1 MSWCQWCE
9 IMISDEK
16 IKIRRKNDSERL
28 ENAYSSFVETFA
40 VRPTKTA
47 FKSEDPK
54 LDRPVALYN
63 ICRYLRIAAPS
74 FDPYSSNCE
83 AYMTEVLR
91 ENGVMQ
97 RPCTLLKGW
106 YRNAVGAYMCEI
118 ANGRVVALLPDK
130 LGIYYYHDPE
140 SGHRVSITKQ
150 NESSIQNS
158 AIIYYRPLPQ
168 KKLSSYE
175 LYRFM
180 METVDF
186 KDILLAVFTALFV
199 ALIGLIIPLTNSLML
214 QQIVMTKSKA
224 MVLSLTTFLVNSI
237 IARYLISVL
246 QSLTQN
252 RISQRMTL
260 YVQSAMFARTL
271 DLPASFFR
279 KHHTGDVYG
288 ALSYI
293 EPLCTVWSNI
303 WFSSG
308 ITVLFSGVYILQ
320 MRMAVPGMQ
329 LPALCILILEL
340 AIQINGIF
348 GLRKNVSDRL
358 NSTVATNSLALDIL
372 SGIEQIKVFG
382 AQKRSLARYAEV
394 YKKQANAEYKP
405 PNMVKFQN
413 ALLPA
418 INIFGMGIL
427 FYFAEINNLSG
438 SEFVYFYTAYGLA
451 NAAIMGIAG
460 LGSQIASIE
469 PIMKMLE
476 PILETEPEII
486 SGGRD
491 IGKLKGNVQLENIE
505 FRYSHDAPPVLSDLN
520 FSVKAGEYVAIVGG
534 SGSGKTTLTRLLL
547 GFEKPQTGA
556 IYYDGDNLN
565 NLDLALVRQQ
575 IGVVL
580 QNGKLFTG
588 NLFTNIAIAT
598 PGLTEEEAW
607 DAAEKAGIAEDIREM
622 PLGMFTIVSD
632 GNGALSGG
640 QKQRLLIARAIAQKP
655 SMLILDEATS
665 ALDNVTQKKVTDAL
679 SSLNCTRIVIAHRL
693 STIKD
698 CDRIVVLEKGQIAEE
713 GSYEELMEKNGKF
726 AELVKYQLLEGA

>member
-1 MSWCQWCE
+1 
-9 IMISDEK
+9 MISDEK
-16 IKIRRKNDSERL
+16 IRNRRKNDNERL
-28 ENAYSSFVETFA
+28 DNAYSSFEETFKS
-40 VRPTKTA
+40 RKEKGT

-54 LDRPVALYN
+54 LDRPIALYN
-63 ICRYLRIAAPS
+63 ICRYLRIDAPS
-74 FDPYSSNCE
+74 FDPYSSNSE
-83 AYMTEVLR
+83 KYMLDVLR

-97 RPCTLLKGW
+97 RPCELLKGW
-106 YRNAVGAYMCEI
+106 YRNAVGAYMGELE
-118 ANGRVVALLPDK
+118 NGRVVAVLPDK
-130 LGIYYYHDPE
+130 LGVYYYHNPE
-140 SGHRVSITKQ
+140 TGNRVIVTKN
-150 NESSIQNS
+150 NEDGIKR
-158 AIIYYRPLPQ
+158 AAFIYYRPLPQ
-168 KKLSSYE
+168 KKLNSYG
-175 LYRFM
+175 LFQFM
-180 METVDF
+180 METVDL
-186 KDILLAVFTALFV
+186 KDIMLAIFTALFV
-199 ALIGLIIPLTNSLML
+199 ALIGLIIPLANSLML
-214 QQIVMTKSKA
+214 EQIIITKNAK
-224 MVLSLTTFLVNSI
+224 MVFSLSSFLVNAI
-237 IARYLISVL
+237 IARYIISIL

-260 YVQSAMFARTL
+260 SVQSAMFARTL

-279 KHHTGDVYG
+279 NHHTGDVYG

-293 EPLCTVWSNI
+293 EPLCTIWSNI

-308 ITVLFSGVYILQ
+308 IALVFSGLYIFQ
-320 MRMAVPGMQ
+320 MKAAVPGMQ
-329 LPALCILILEL
+329 FPALCILILEL
-340 AIQINGIF
+340 IIQINGIY

-394 YKKQANAEYKP
+394 YKHQADAEYRP
-405 PNMVKFQN
+405 PIHVKLQN

-418 INIFGMGIL
+418 VNIFGMGIL
-427 FYFAEINNLSG
+427 FYFADALNLNG
-438 SEFVYFYTAYGLA
+438 REFVYFYTAYGLA
-451 NAAIMGIAG
+451 NAAVMGIAG

-469 PIMKMLE
+469 PIMRMLA

-491 IGKLKGNVQLENIE
+491 IGTLKGNVELENIE
-505 FRYSHDAPPVLSDLN
+505 FRYSHDAPPVLNNLN

-556 IYYDGDNLN
+556 VYYDGDNLN
-565 NLDLALVRQQ
+565 NLDLACVRQQ

-588 NLFTNIAIAT
+588 NLFTNIAIST

-679 SSLNCTRIVIAHRL
+679 SDLNCTRIVIAHRL

-698 CDRIVVLEKGQIAEE
+698 CDRIVVLEKGQIVEE
-713 GSYEELMEKNGKF
+713 GNYEELMQKNGEF
-726 AELVKYQLLEGA
+726 AKLVKYQLLETA